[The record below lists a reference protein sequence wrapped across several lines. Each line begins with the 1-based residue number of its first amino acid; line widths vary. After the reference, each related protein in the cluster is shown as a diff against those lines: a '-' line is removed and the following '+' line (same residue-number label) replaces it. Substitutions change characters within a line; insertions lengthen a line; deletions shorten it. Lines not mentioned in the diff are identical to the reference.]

1 MGRAALRAI
10 ATIATPDTLL
20 RWHRRLITRTWTYAR
35 QPGRRNDLVESQRR
49 VVRMEE
55 ENPTWAYTRIPGA
68 LKERGAPRGAID
80 DSAHPEGG
88 GPSAVPAAA
97 DLMADVLKRT
107 GSIAAA
113 DFFTTEVWTWREAVQ
128 DLGAIDIFSVGQDWI
143 GSSVGQNGSRM
154 PADWFED
161 LMGFKEL
168 RYEET
173 RANLEVAG
181 CTLRSKVNKRAYTI
195 GTLET
200 PSLAELRDRAAS
212 IVGSLAGALRV
223 SNVVGDVGRLH
234 RDPANRHALFQVAS
248 QFNLLEMTGPDVT
261 PEHGVTRYAFDRTQ
275 GPACAI
281 AAGAATIYRNY
292 FAPVDGHVGQTQ
304 DRQIDC
310 LRDLGAALRNAD
322 NPLWT
327 MRNGYALCTESG
339 LASIART
346 LDAMS
351 VAEQDSLRDRLRV
364 GLHWDVEVTG
374 GIAPGLLVSQ
384 VFCSALP
391 VAYTRIPSARWQ
403 AFATLV
409 LEGAYEA
416 TLWAAVLNT
425 HRTTSNVVY
434 LTRVGGGAF
443 GNETA
448 WIDGAIRRA
457 LKIVAEAGL
466 DVRLVSYGQPDR
478 ELVRLVGEFGYALV
492 QSASVLAHVVSKG
505 LSLRRRS
512 VSPMIDAQ

>member
-1 MGRAALRAI
+1 M
-10 ATIATPDTLL
+10 
-20 RWHRRLITRTWTYAR
+20 
-35 QPGRRNDLVESQRR
+35 
-49 VVRMEE
+49 
-55 ENPTWAYTRIPGA
+55 PT
-68 LKERGAPRGAID
+68 
-80 DSAHPEGG
+80 
-88 GPSAVPAAA
+88 
-97 DLMADVLKRT
+97 
-107 GSIAAA
+107 
-113 DFFTTEVWTWREAVQ
+113 
-128 DLGAIDIFSVGQDWI
+128 
-143 GSSVGQNGSRM
+143 
-154 PADWFED
+154 DWFED
-161 LMGFKEL
+161 LVGFKEL

-173 RANLEVAG
+173 RANLEIAG
-181 CTLRSKVNKRAYTI
+181 STLRSKVNKRSYAI

-212 IVGSLAGALRV
+212 VVGSLAGAVRVRV

-248 QFNLLEMTGPDVT
+248 QFNLLEMTGPDIT

-292 FAPVDGHVGQTQ
+292 FAPADGRVGQTQ

-310 LRDLGAALRNAD
+310 LSDLGAALRNED

-339 LASIART
+339 LRSIART

-364 GLHWDVEVTG
+364 GLHSDVEVTG
-374 GIAPGLLVSQ
+374 GHAPGLLVSQ

-403 AFATLV
+403 ALATLV
-409 LEGAYEA
+409 LEAAYEA
-416 TLWAAVLNT
+416 TLWAAVLNAR
-425 HRTTSNVVY
+425 RTSSNVVY

-443 GNETA
+443 GNEMA

-457 LKIVAEAGL
+457 LKMVAGAGL
-466 DVRLVSYGQPDR
+466 DVRFVSYGQPDR
-478 ELVRLVGEFGYALV
+478 ELVQLVDEF
-492 QSASVLAHVVSKG
+492 
-505 LSLRRRS
+505 R
-512 VSPMIDAQ
+512 

>member
-1 MGRAALRAI
+1 
-10 ATIATPDTLL
+10 
-20 RWHRRLITRTWTYAR
+20 
-35 QPGRRNDLVESQRR
+35 
-49 VVRMEE
+49 
-55 ENPTWAYTRIPGA
+55 
-68 LKERGAPRGAID
+68 
-80 DSAHPEGG
+80 
-88 GPSAVPAAA
+88 
-97 DLMADVLKRT
+97 
-107 GSIAAA
+107 
-113 DFFTTEVWTWREAVQ
+113 
-128 DLGAIDIFSVGQDWI
+128 
-143 GSSVGQNGSRM
+143 M

-173 RANLEVAG
+173 RANLEVVG
-181 CTLRSKVNKRAYTI
+181 STLRSKVNKRPYTI

-212 IVGSLAGALRV
+212 IVGSLAGTLRV

-310 LRDLGAALRNAD
+310 LRDLGAALRNED
-322 NPLWT
+322 NSLWT

-374 GIAPGLLVSQ
+374 RIAPGLLVSQ

-409 LEGAYEA
+409 LEAAYEA

-457 LKIVAEAGL
+457 LKMVAGVGL

-478 ELVRLVGEFGYALV
+478 ELLRLVGEFT
-492 QSASVLAHVVSKG
+492 
-505 LSLRRRS
+505 
-512 VSPMIDAQ
+512 

>member
-1 MGRAALRAI
+1 M
-10 ATIATPDTLL
+10 
-20 RWHRRLITRTWTYAR
+20 
-35 QPGRRNDLVESQRR
+35 S
-49 VVRMEE
+49 
-55 ENPTWAYTRIPGA
+55 
-68 LKERGAPRGAID
+68 
-80 DSAHPEGG
+80 
-88 GPSAVPAAA
+88 
-97 DLMADVLKRT
+97 
-107 GSIAAA
+107 
-113 DFFTTEVWTWREAVQ
+113 
-128 DLGAIDIFSVGQDWI
+128 
-143 GSSVGQNGSRM
+143 
-154 PADWFED
+154 ADWFHD
-161 LMGFKEL
+161 LMGFTEL
-168 RYEET
+168 SYERT

-181 CTLRSKVNKRAYTI
+181 TTLRSQVNNHSYAV
-195 GTLET
+195 GVLET

-212 IVGSLAGALRV
+212 IVDSLTGTLRV

-248 QFNLLEMTGPDVT
+248 QFNLLEMTGPEVT
-261 PEHGVTRYAFDRTQ
+261 PEDGVTRYADDRTQ

-292 FAPVDGHVGQTQ
+292 FASVDGQVGQTQ

-310 LRDLGAALRNAD
+310 LRDLGAALGNED
-322 NPLWT
+322 NGLWT

-346 LDAMS
+346 LEAMS
-351 VAEQDSLRDRLRV
+351 VPEQDSLRDRLRV

-374 GIAPGLLVSQ
+374 GIATGLLVSQ

-391 VAYTRIPSARWQ
+391 VAYTRIPSARWR

-409 LEGAYEA
+409 LDAAYEA
-416 TLWAAVLNT
+416 TLWAATLNT
-425 HRTTSNVVY
+425 HRTASTVVY

-457 LKIVAEAGL
+457 LKMVPGVGL

-478 ELVRLVGEFGYALV
+478 ELLRLVGEF
-492 QSASVLAHVVSKG
+492 
-505 LSLRRRS
+505 R
-512 VSPMIDAQ
+512 

>member
-1 MGRAALRAI
+1 
-10 ATIATPDTLL
+10 
-20 RWHRRLITRTWTYAR
+20 
-35 QPGRRNDLVESQRR
+35 
-49 VVRMEE
+49 
-55 ENPTWAYTRIPGA
+55 
-68 LKERGAPRGAID
+68 
-80 DSAHPEGG
+80 
-88 GPSAVPAAA
+88 
-97 DLMADVLKRT
+97 
-107 GSIAAA
+107 
-113 DFFTTEVWTWREAVQ
+113 
-128 DLGAIDIFSVGQDWI
+128 
-143 GSSVGQNGSRM
+143 M

-173 RANLEVAG
+173 RASLEVVG
-181 CTLRSKVNKRAYTI
+181 STLRSKVNKRSYII

-200 PSLAELRDRAAS
+200 PSLAEIRDRAAR
-212 IVGSLAGALRV
+212 IVGSLAGTLRV
-223 SNVVGDVGRLH
+223 SSVVGDVGRLH

-248 QFNLLEMTGPDVT
+248 QFNLLEMTGPEVT

-292 FAPVDGHVGQTQ
+292 FAPVDGHAGQTE

-310 LRDLGAALRNAD
+310 LRDLGAALRYD
-322 NPLWT
+322 DTQPWT

-351 VAEQDSLRDRLRV
+351 AGELDALRDRLRV

-391 VAYTRIPSARWQ
+391 VAYTRIPGARWQ

-409 LEGAYEA
+409 LEAAYEA
-416 TLWAAVLNT
+416 TLWATTLNT
-425 HRTTSNVVY
+425 HRTGSNVVY
-434 LTRVGGGAF
+434 LTRVGGGVF

-457 LKIVAEAGL
+457 LKKVAGLGL
-466 DVRLVSYGQPDR
+466 DVRLVSYGQPDQD
-478 ELVRLVGEFGYALV
+478 LLLLLAEF
-492 QSASVLAHVVSKG
+492 
-505 LSLRRRS
+505 R
-512 VSPMIDAQ
+512 